1 MHGIKR
7 WVSAFQLGNNYDREV
22 VDEVENI
29 DADTAPKVLDM
40 GFMGELKAA
49 AVPDSDDECYFWV
62 YLNFI

>member
-1 MHGIKR
+1 M
-7 WVSAFQLGNNYDREV
+7 

-49 AVPDSDDECYFWV
+49 AVPDSDDECYFWF